1 MINSSNGI
9 NSLKEFIKEKDK
21 FYDEEIESIIN
32 NIYINVEKQIDIIS
46 IEEFNN
52 ITLNSI
58 YKIVINLK
66 KIIILKTRLENSS
79 LNYEEEVKCLMK
91 LSKSKLIPH
100 QYFFMKIRG
109 IYVSAENY
117 VDGFHI
123 KECDTLNRNYL

>member
-66 KIIILKTRLENSS
+66 KIIGVIVFYLPPNSS
-79 LNYEEEVKCLMK
+79 F
-91 LSKSKLIPH
+91 I
-100 QYFFMKIRG
+100 
-109 IYVSAENY
+109 SAP
-117 VDGFHI
+117 
-123 KECDTLNRNYL
+123 L